1 MCRLAVGLERDPGRP
16 LPSPPQ
22 RRASGPAGAG
32 WRALQ
37 AALQAALLF
46 SLMLAA
52 SKDKVLA
59 ELKQQSL
66 CLRQLELEY
75 YIKRYA
81 NIATQCVIIAGF
93 AYDSLVEIS
102 ISARMQ
108 EERPAVCTVYYA
120 ASSCTM
126 AFAMYTVY
134 VASFSTV
141 FGHRLAL
148 QGPLGS
154 VDRAVAVMMK
164 QRTSIFVTF
173 GLALL
178 SLVASAVTMAWIR
191 MDATGLG
198 EIPANPNPRPGS
210 RHHHHR
216 HHHHR
221 RHQARSPAWSPAS
234 SVSSCWRSCGRT
246 NT

>member
-1 MCRLAVGLERDPGRP
+1 
-16 LPSPPQ
+16 
-22 RRASGPAGAG
+22 
-32 WRALQ
+32 
-37 AALQAALLF
+37 
-46 SLMLAA
+46 MLAA

-178 SLVASAVTMAWIR
+178 SLVASAVTMAWTR
-191 MDATGLG
+191 RDATGIG
-198 EIPANPNPRPGS
+198 
-210 RHHHHR
+210 
-216 HHHHR
+216 
-221 RHQARSPAWSPAS
+221 
-234 SVSSCWRSCGRT
+234 
-246 NT
+246 

>member
-1 MCRLAVGLERDPGRP
+1 
-16 LPSPPQ
+16 
-22 RRASGPAGAG
+22 
-32 WRALQ
+32 
-37 AALQAALLF
+37 
-46 SLMLAA
+46 MLAA

-198 EIPANPNPRPGS
+198 EIPANPNPNPNPNPNQVATSTTRPSS
-210 RHHHHR
+210 RHHRRRRHQHH
-216 HHHHR
+216 
-221 RHQARSPAWSPAS
+221 RHQARSPAWSPACS
-234 SVSSCWRSCGRT
+234 GSSCWRSCGRT
-246 NT
+246 ST